1 MSALRGT
8 LLALALCGAL
18 PAGAVD
24 LWGTVTW
31 NTGAPVAG
39 VELRLVQGGRAL
51 PARILTNSA
60 GRYGLYN
67 LSATTSDY
75 TLQVIRSGAVVKS
88 VKLPR
93 LPHGGRVPDIVI
105 S

>member
-1 MSALRGT
+1 MNRLRAA
-8 LLALALCGAL
+8 LLAFALCAAL

-31 NTGAPVAG
+31 NSGAPVSG
-39 VELRLVQGGRAL
+39 IELRLLQGGKAL

-60 GRYGLYN
+60 GRYGLYK

-75 TLQVIRSGAVVKS
+75 SLQVVRNGAVVKT
-88 VKLPR
+88 VKLPP
-93 LPHGGRVPDIVI
+93 LGNGGRIPDIVLP
-105 S
+105 